1 MSDLHSCPFCGD
13 PEKVIEKELV
23 FAHYDTYPVSEGHCL
38 IITRR
43 HVAEYFQAT
52 AAEKAAIWELVD
64 EVKTILDR
72 DFSPD
77 GYNVGVNIG
86 RAAGQSIPHLHIHV
100 IPRYEAAP
108 FKFHGQSM
116 ADPAELVSTIV
127 SRGIPA
133 LIRALQAAA
142 VSGSAKSDTCIPGTW
157 FIWATNP
164 LPIQPSAEVPTRIG

>member
-13 PEKVIEKELV
+13 PKKVIEKELV
-23 FAHYDTYPVSEGHCL
+23 FAHYDTYPVSAGHCL
-38 IITRR
+38 VITRR

-86 RAAGQSIPHLHIHV
+86 RAAGQSIPHVHIHV
-100 IPRYEAAP
+100 IPRYAGDVENP
-108 FKFHGQSM
+108 QGG
-116 ADPAELVSTIV
+116 V
-127 SRGIPA
+127 RGVIPHKQKYV
-133 LIRALQAAA
+133 RKGGP
-142 VSGSAKSDTCIPGTW
+142 VKWGS
-157 FIWATNP
+157 
-164 LPIQPSAEVPTRIG
+164 E